1 MNGIILHVTYRG
13 GQAKAFADEMLSSGL
28 RAAVLAE
35 DGCMQYDY
43 YLALGEEN
51 CVMLLEHWRDAAA
64 LDKHH
69 AGEPMAKILADRR
82 GAKILSYSA
91 VKTVRLFYRLPPFL
105 LQNNYLPS

>member
-43 YLALGEEN
+43 YLALGE
-51 CVMLLEHWRDAAA
+51 
-64 LDKHH
+64 
-69 AGEPMAKILADRR
+69 
-82 GAKILSYSA
+82 
-91 VKTVRLFYRLPPFL
+91 
-105 LQNNYLPS
+105 